1 MAAHH
6 CLREALGMD
15 EIDHS
20 YYLSLLNNALSIP
33 SPNRELIAYAMGEV
47 VMSASNYEP
56 GTCYMLLTQAQY
68 Q

>member
-1 MAAHH
+1 
-6 CLREALGMD
+6 MD